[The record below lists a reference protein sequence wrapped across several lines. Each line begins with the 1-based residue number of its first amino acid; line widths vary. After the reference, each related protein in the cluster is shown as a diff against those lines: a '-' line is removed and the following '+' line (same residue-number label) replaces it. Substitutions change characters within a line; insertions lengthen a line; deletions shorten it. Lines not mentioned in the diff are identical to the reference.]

1 MSTVPRYDK
10 IPTYLNP
17 EQRHALTQIPSDLS
31 DRDIARHYTFTEKE
45 RKLINRRRRASN
57 RLGFAVQLALLKFP
71 GRTFMEV
78 KDVPRPVLTAI
89 AEQVGVPA
97 SAFASYGERENTLY
111 EHLDELRRECGFRSC
126 GWREYLLVAKSL
138 LADAMESDRPLP
150 LIETALER
158 LRTKGILAP
167 TMIHI
172 ERLVWIVLKIAER
185 RLLRTLTQSLTLEQ
199 QIRLDSL
206 LYADTSI
213 RGATRL
219 SWLRQAPGVTS
230 PKSIKQ
236 LVERLLY
243 LRDLSLPV
251 LPITLHQNRV
261 LQLAR
266 KCSKYQAQPLLN
278 FSRDRR
284 HALLVAYLFE
294 LSQDLTDQAL
304 DQFDKLLGELLRKG
318 ERRQEKHLRMNSRN
332 MNSHLTIFTK
342 ATEAFLKAR
351 TQGNDPVQAL
361 LDAVPEVQLQAT
373 VDSAKQF
380 LRPEDL
386 DSLDLIGSRYAP
398 MRQSLLSLY
407 QALDFQPFRRSEPSL
422 QALEYVSNL
431 AKLRRRVT
439 AKEQRV
445 GKVKMKAPLGHLT
458 KRWRKHALDG
468 KKITPTYYEAA
479 AFEALK
485 GQVRSGDVAVSGSR
499 RYRSFE
505 NYLLPPVHFEQLT
518 EKQQT
523 RLDVSSDAEAY
534 LAAKQ
539 QEIAQKLTALQE
551 SIGKVEGS
559 LILDEKGQLHLPQ
572 LEKAVPEEVERLK
585 KRVYA
590 LLPHLP
596 LADVLLEVDNWTGF
610 LRHFTHLT
618 SADAPIGTQKLELVA
633 ALMGMGMN
641 LGLEKMA
648 ESCPYTYR
656 QLSWSIDWHIREETL
671 LAALAN
677 LDNFVLSAPLS
688 RSWGDGTTSSSDGM
702 RMHVGVK
709 AANAEY
715 NAKYFG
721 AGRGTNMYIH
731 AADIWVPFGKP
742 QIIGTNEEALY
753 VIDAL
758 CHHESDLHIREHY
771 TDTGGSTEQVF
782 ALASLLGFRFAP
794 RISDA
799 LSKKLYLLDEVG
811 AYGPL
816 NTLLFDQANKKLITQ
831 QWDEIR
837 RVASSIR
844 HGTVS
849 ASLLMRKLAAYPR
862 QNQVARALTEL
873 GKLERTAFLL
883 EYFRD
888 AALRR
893 RILYVSWNQGYSS
906 KSSALLATLK

>member
-1 MSTVPRYDK
+1 
-10 IPTYLNP
+10 
-17 EQRHALTQIPSDLS
+17 
-31 DRDIARHYTFTEKE
+31 
-45 RKLINRRRRASN
+45 
-57 RLGFAVQLALLKFP
+57 
-71 GRTFMEV
+71 
-78 KDVPRPVLTAI
+78 
-89 AEQVGVPA
+89 
-97 SAFASYGERENTLY
+97 
-111 EHLDELRRECGFRSC
+111 
-126 GWREYLLVAKSL
+126 
-138 LADAMESDRPLP
+138 
-150 LIETALER
+150 
-158 LRTKGILAP
+158 
-167 TMIHI
+167 
-172 ERLVWIVLKIAER
+172 
-185 RLLRTLTQSLTLEQ
+185 
-199 QIRLDSL
+199 
-206 LYADTSI
+206 
-213 RGATRL
+213 
-219 SWLRQAPGVTS
+219 
-230 PKSIKQ
+230 
-236 LVERLLY
+236 
-243 LRDLSLPV
+243 
-251 LPITLHQNRV
+251 
-261 LQLAR
+261 
-266 KCSKYQAQPLLN
+266 
-278 FSRDRR
+278 
-284 HALLVAYLFE
+284 
-294 LSQDLTDQAL
+294 
-304 DQFDKLLGELLRKG
+304 
-318 ERRQEKHLRMNSRN
+318 
-332 MNSHLTIFTK
+332 
-342 ATEAFLKAR
+342 
-351 TQGNDPVQAL
+351 
-361 LDAVPEVQLQAT
+361 
-373 VDSAKQF
+373 
-380 LRPEDL
+380 
-386 DSLDLIGSRYAP
+386 

-407 QALDFQPFRRSEPSL
+407 QALDFHPFRRSEPSL
-422 QALEYVSNL
+422 QALEYVSTL
-431 AKLRRRVT
+431 AKLRRCVT
-439 AKEQRV
+439 AKEQQV

-458 KRWRKHALDG
+458 GRWRKHALDG
-468 KKITPTYYEAA
+468 EKVTPNYYEAA

-485 GQVRSGDVAVSGSR
+485 GRVRSGDVAVSGGR

-505 NYLLPPVHFEQLT
+505 NYLLPPAHFEQLT

-523 RLDVSSDAEAY
+523 RLAVSSDAEAY

-539 QEIAQKLTALQE
+539 QEIAQKLAALQE

-559 LILDEKGQLHLPQ
+559 LVLDKKGQLHLPQ
-572 LEKAVPEEVERLK
+572 LDKAVPEEVERLK

-596 LADVLLEVDNWTGF
+596 LADLLLEVDNWTGF

-618 SADAPIGTQKLELVA
+618 SGDALIGTQKLELVA

-794 RISDA
+794 RSSDA

-816 NTLLFDQANKKLITQ
+816 NTLLFDDYADDWLQEQ
-831 QWDEIR
+831 
-837 RVASSIR
+837 
-844 HGTVS
+844 
-849 ASLLMRKLAAYPR
+849 
-862 QNQVARALTEL
+862 
-873 GKLERTAFLL
+873 
-883 EYFRD
+883 EYV
-888 AALRR
+888 L
-893 RILYVSWNQGYSS
+893 
-906 KSSALLATLK
+906 